1 MSASSSNTTS
11 SGPNRFRGDAASFS
25 PSQTSPSMIHQQ
37 YQQHIYPDY
46 LYGSPSMVPNQY
58 YPYMPYMIHPSSPYA
73 EFNPYGQAYQAYPV
87 QIPQY
92 PGQPY
97 PVIPGGVGA
106 NGMNMA
112 AMNMNMNMNMN
123 MGMGMGM
130 GMMNRPKSAH
140 ARSKNHHHSSGSVG
154 YNTSNGS
161 KESIS
166 NDLSAS
172 SSTDNFKQTPSSAK
186 RHSDTKGGLS
196 DEAKQPESNRQNTS
210 VEKQGSKSDVKV
222 STEQGS
228 KVNEALHFPLYFNSN
243 LDSFINAQ
251 KTSIKRRTEKVN
263 EKKER
268 LAKALTNRGVENQS
282 LIINRVDGVKIIDH
296 NESNA
301 IESVENDSYNKYLQ
315 SARSSSNA
323 READKIAFAANG
335 NIDDNKA
342 SGKPSNWASILQN
355 TLATAPR
362 KPKAPSKSGGSV
374 SHSKSPS
381 ISTQAVSPQ
390 QPPSVENADMS
401 TATFPLGVLLLNMM
415 FDKKFSLKSSRT
427 NTPVYKIKKRGLT
440 NTGNICYMNAI
451 LQILLYCEPFNK
463 MLKLIETK
471 TVGNLGNKSST
482 PLLDLVIKFFN
493 EFSSSQRNSNAS
505 NKAFAVENFYLSLI
519 ANEKFQHLKWGQQE
533 DAEEFLGYLLDG
545 LHEEFVNATKSLTT
559 PQVDGLIQNFQ
570 KMHDGNDDYTVHE
583 FKANVKNTMK
593 ILKKYA
599 EPANEREDAE
609 SDNDGWAEVG
619 SNNRK
624 VSAKRTVEIEPSPIT
639 NIFGGQFRSVLQIPK
654 SKESESITLD
664 PYQCIQLDIS
674 DPAIGT
680 IEEAFKHMNEPEKIP
695 YKSAN
700 KEVIAKKQTFID
712 QLPNALVIHLKRFS
726 YQQGTR
732 DGSDAGDDSAQPRS
746 NGGIGGIEKLRKKIT
761 YSHTLTIPNEVL
773 SPITQKQSAN
783 GYHYKLFGVVYHH
796 GIGAEGGHYTCDVLR
811 KSSLHDSQE
820 ESNDKKIDNEWI
832 RIDDTQVESI
842 DKNEVLDSG
851 SEESSKNAYIL
862 FYQKIL
868 I

>member
-46 LYGSPSMVPNQY
+46 LYGSPLMAPNQY
-58 YPYMPYMIHPSSPYA
+58 YPYMPYMIHPSAPYA
-73 EFNPYGQAYQAYPV
+73 EFNPYGQAYQAYPL

-92 PGQPY
+92 PGHPY

-112 AMNMNMNMNMN
+112 AMNMNMS
-123 MGMGMGM
+123 MGMGMGV
-130 GMMNRPKSAH
+130 MNRPKLAH

-154 YNTSNGS
+154 YNNSNGS
-161 KESIS
+161 KESLS
-166 NDLSAS
+166 NDISAS
-172 SSTDNFKQTPSSAK
+172 SSTDNFKQPPPFTK
-186 RHSDTKGGLS
+186 RHSDTKGGS
-196 DEAKQPESNRQNTS
+196 YDEAKQSEPHRQSTPTRKLGTKLDT
-210 VEKQGSKSDVKV
+210 EA

-228 KVNEALHFPLYFNSN
+228 KVNEALHFPLYFNLN
-243 LDSFINAQ
+243 LDSFIHAQ
-251 KTSIKRRTEKVN
+251 KTLLKKRREKEN
-263 EKKER
+263 DKKER
-268 LAKALTNRGVENQS
+268 LVKALTDRGVENQG
-282 LIINRVDGVKIIDH
+282 LIINRVDGVKIIDY
-296 NESNA
+296 NESNV

-315 SARSSSNA
+315 SARNSSSS
-323 READKIAFAANG
+323 REGDKTAFASNG

-342 SGKPSNWASILQN
+342 SGKPSNWAAILQN
-355 TLATAPR
+355 TPATLPR
-362 KPKAPSKSGGSV
+362 KPKAPSKSGNSV
-374 SHSKSPS
+374 GHSKSPS
-381 ISTQAVSPQ
+381 ISTQSPLPQ
-390 QPPSVENADMS
+390 ELTLAENSDTSA
-401 TATFPLGVLLLNMM
+401 ATFPLGVLVLNIM
-415 FDKKFSLKSSRT
+415 FDKKFSLTSART
-427 NTPVYKIKKRGLT
+427 NIPVYKIKKRGLT

-451 LQILLYCEPFNK
+451 LQVLLYCEPFNK
-463 MLKLIETK
+463 MLKLVETK

-482 PLLDLVIKFFN
+482 PLLDLVVKFFK
-493 EFSSSQRNSNAS
+493 EFSSLQRNSNGII
-505 NKAFAVENFYLSLI
+505 KPFAVENFYLSLI

-545 LHEEFVNATKSLTT
+545 LHEEFVNATRMLTT

-570 KMHDGNDDYTVHE
+570 KMHEGSDDYNVRE
-583 FKANVKNTMK
+583 FKANVKNTIK
-593 ILKKYA
+593 ILKKYS
-599 EPANEREDAE
+599 EPANEGEDAE
-609 SDNDGWAEVG
+609 SENDGWAEVG

-639 NIFGGQFRSVLQIPK
+639 SIFGGQFRSVLQIPK

-674 DPAIGT
+674 DPSIGT
-680 IEEAFKHMNEPEKIP
+680 IEEAFKHMNETEKIP
-695 YKSAN
+695 YKTAN

-712 QLPNALVIHLKRFS
+712 QLPNVLVIHLKRFS
-726 YQQGTR
+726 YQQVAR
-732 DGSDAGDDSAQPRS
+732 DGSHADDSAQNRS
-746 NGGIGGIEKLRKKIT
+746 TGGLGGIEKLRKKIT

-773 SPITQKQSAN
+773 SPITQKQSVN
-783 GYHYKLFGVVYHH
+783 GHHYKLFGVVYHH
-796 GIGAEGGHYTCDVLR
+796 GVGAEGGHYTCDVLR